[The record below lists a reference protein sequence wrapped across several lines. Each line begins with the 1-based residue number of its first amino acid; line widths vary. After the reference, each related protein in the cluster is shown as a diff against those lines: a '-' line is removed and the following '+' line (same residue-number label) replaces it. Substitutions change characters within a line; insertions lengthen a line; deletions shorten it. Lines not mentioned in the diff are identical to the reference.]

1 MKKLSIESFPFKIL
15 YQDDAII
22 IIDKPSGLLTIPD
35 GYHTSSTCVS
45 KILQSHFERVW
56 VVHRV
61 DKETS
66 GVMIFALSA
75 PAHRALNIQFETRQ
89 VHKTYHAYV
98 TGLPDWNELDIQS
111 SIKTNGDRQHR
122 TIVTTIGGKPA
133 RSAVT
138 VIERLIS
145 SALVSAHPYT
155 GYTHQIR
162 SHLASVGHP
171 ILGDTL
177 YHAMP
182 QNTPA
187 GPANRLMLHA
197 YQIEFTHPITQSL
210 LSFTA
215 PYPPDFYPG

>member
-1 MKKLSIESFPFKIL
+1 MTKLSIESFPFKIL

-22 IIDKPSGLLTIPD
+22 IIDKPSRLLTIPD
-35 GYHTSSTCVS
+35 GYHPSLPCVS
-45 KILQSHFERVW
+45 QILQSHFERVW

-75 PAHRALNIQFETRQ
+75 LAHRDLNIQFETRQ

-98 TGLPDWNELDIQS
+98 TGLPAWNELDIQS
-111 SIKTNGDRQHR
+111 PIKTNGDRQHR
-122 TIVTTIGGKPA
+122 TIVTVGGKPA
-133 RSAVT
+133 RSAVI

-145 SALVSAHPYT
+145 SALVSVHPHT

-171 ILGDTL
+171 ILGDVL

-187 GPANRLMLHA
+187 APANRLMLHA
-197 YQIEFTHPITQSL
+197 YKIEFTHPITQSS

-215 PYPPDFYPG
+215 PYPPDFQPI